1 MFAPNDYILGF
12 RLRWRDPRS
21 WQLPPKLDLDFTD
34 EDKLDIMSTFLGR
47 LDQQIEDQESTARC
61 SEINPS
67 EYYNLSD
74 MDQYFRDPVTG
85 KYYLTE
91 GHWLRCP
98 YRLAEIS
105 KPYKR

>member
-1 MFAPNDYILGF
+1 MIAPNDQILGF
-12 RLRWRDPRS
+12 QLRWTESRS
-21 WQLPPKLDLDFTD
+21 CLRPTKLNLDFTA
-34 EDKLDIMSTFLGR
+34 EDKNDIKSTFLGR
-47 LDQQIEDQESTARC
+47 LNPVEDDQESTARC

-74 MDQYFRDPVTG
+74 MDQYFRDLVTG

-91 GHWLRCP
+91 GHWRRCP